1 MVAFFVPLFIF
12 SLLGQVPC
20 RGEKLFIFFE
30 KNWMLSFGRNWLDL
44 HRCGKKV
51 PSRINVKNQ
60 QKLIL
65 CQILAAHNCKGHR
78 PLSLKVPYIEFE
90 FDVKFLT
97 LLQPCK
103 QYIKILRRIT
113 HLHAI
118 IRPHWNFWC
127 ICHNLHHAIT
137 YIEVE
142 FDIRYFLWCPH
153 VKSFKGWQCSFL
165 TKSLALDSNL
175 LRIVLS
181 TYQSKQKLMLVV
193 F

>member
-60 QKLIL
+60 QSLIL

-90 FDVKFLT
+90 FDLKFST
-97 LLQPCK
+97 ILLPCK
-103 QYIKILRRIT
+103 QYIKILRQIT
-113 HLHAI
+113 NLHAI
-118 IRPHWNFWC
+118 IRPH
-127 ICHNLHHAIT
+127 
-137 YIEVE
+137 
-142 FDIRYFLWCPH
+142 
-153 VKSFKGWQCSFL
+153 
-165 TKSLALDSNL
+165 
-175 LRIVLS
+175 
-181 TYQSKQKLMLVV
+181 
-193 F
+193 